1 MERLTINELL
11 AMLGGLL
18 LGGGVFA
25 HWYRAVSP
33 LARLAGVTGRGAYS
47 GWQAHQI
54 LRWVLLLMAISDGS
68 WLAVLASPTS
78 DIGLVGY
85 EMTML
90 VDRVGE
96 HLSPELRTS
105 GSATPAWPGN

>member
-1 MERLTINELL
+1 
-11 AMLGGLL
+11 
-18 LGGGVFA
+18 
-25 HWYRAVSP
+25 
-33 LARLAGVTGRGAYS
+33 
-47 GWQAHQI
+47 
-54 LRWVLLLMAISDGS
+54 MAISDGS

-96 HLSPELRTS
+96 HLSPELRS
-105 GSATPAWPGN
+105 GPAAAWPSN

>member
-1 MERLTINELL
+1 
-11 AMLGGLL
+11 
-18 LGGGVFA
+18 
-25 HWYRAVSP
+25 
-33 LARLAGVTGRGAYS
+33 
-47 GWQAHQI
+47 
-54 LRWVLLLMAISDGS
+54 MAISDGS

-96 HLSPELRTS
+96 HLSPELRIS
-105 GSATPAWPGN
+105 GSAATAWPGN